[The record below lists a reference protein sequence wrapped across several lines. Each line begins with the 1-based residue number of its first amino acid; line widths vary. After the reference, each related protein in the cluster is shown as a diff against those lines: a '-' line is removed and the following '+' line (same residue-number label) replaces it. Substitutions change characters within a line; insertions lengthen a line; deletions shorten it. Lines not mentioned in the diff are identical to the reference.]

1 MSNNYILDKDVQDT
15 FPFELGG
22 KKYTMKYP
30 ITAEVE
36 DIQDLSAKIATAQ
49 SEDRKEEVKE
59 LTQKLEDYLY
69 GLIEPVEHD
78 TSIRDALKSANL
90 RVMRNFNTMIKTE
103 LSIQ

>member
-1 MSNNYILDKDVQDT
+1 MSNYIIDKDVQDY
-15 FPFELGG
+15 FSFELQG
-22 KKYTMKYP
+22 KKYNMRYP

-36 DIQDLSAKIATAQ
+36 DIQDLSGKIEEAQ
-49 SEDRKEEVKE
+49 KEERKDEVKE
-59 LTQKLEDYLY
+59 LTKKLEDYLY

-78 TSIRDALKSANL
+78 TSIRDALKTANL